1 MANKGVIATLLFALS
16 LLFHCTST
24 LLGAE
29 TLELTWQD
37 RIMIASGGGYRGPW
51 QMNESVYDYV
61 DDPAAALDEKGS
73 IGVVWADQA
82 RKDIFFQRFSPEG
95 REQLPEPVNVSKSP
109 NLFSWLP
116 KIVMTSSDPQEID
129 VLWQEIIFSGG
140 SHGGDILFARSTDG
154 GRTFSEPL
162 NLSNDLAGSG
172 KGRRTKDNWDN
183 GSLDLAKGPEG
194 NLYVAWTEYEGTLWC
209 SRSTD
214 QGATFSPPVRVVG
227 QSGGHPHA
235 RGPSLAVGAQGV
247 VYLAWTVGEEAAAD
261 IHFSTSLDQGRSFT
275 EPKIAHQSGG
285 HADAPKIAVDPAG
298 TVHLVYAESPKG
310 PLEPYHIEYLR
321 MKKGKERFAPPV
333 SLSSPPSKRFES
345 VSFPTLAIGGHNHL
359 FVLWEIFPG
368 PAVGSLFP
376 GPSNRPKGIGFTYSS
391 DGGQSFAKPSIIP
404 GSLEPE
410 QGFNGSLQGLL
421 MQKLAANNRGDIA
434 VVNSTFKPGQRSQI
448 WLILGHAQED

>member
-116 KIVMTSSDPQEID
+116 KIVMTSSDPPEID

-162 NLSNDLAGSG
+162 NLSTLL
-172 KGRRTKDNWDN
+172 
-183 GSLDLAKGPEG
+183 LD
-194 NLYVAWTEYEGTLWC
+194 
-209 SRSTD
+209 SRV
-214 QGATFSPPVRVVG
+214 F
-227 QSGGHPHA
+227 
-235 RGPSLAVGAQGV
+235 
-247 VYLAWTVGEEAAAD
+247 
-261 IHFSTSLDQGRSFT
+261 
-275 EPKIAHQSGG
+275 
-285 HADAPKIAVDPAG
+285 
-298 TVHLVYAESPKG
+298 
-310 PLEPYHIEYLR
+310 
-321 MKKGKERFAPPV
+321 
-333 SLSSPPSKRFES
+333 
-345 VSFPTLAIGGHNHL
+345 
-359 FVLWEIFPG
+359 
-368 PAVGSLFP
+368 
-376 GPSNRPKGIGFTYSS
+376 
-391 DGGQSFAKPSIIP
+391 
-404 GSLEPE
+404 
-410 QGFNGSLQGLL
+410 
-421 MQKLAANNRGDIA
+421 
-434 VVNSTFKPGQRSQI
+434 
-448 WLILGHAQED
+448 